1 MRDDA
6 RPFLRHRDMPTD
18 PRHPPTLNYATQD
31 PPLPAQE
38 NSNAGCLGAVGLIIG
53 LLGSVTLLVAAR
65 IALALRSD
73 TGWSGDASD
82 DLFVLALTVLGLLC
96 GFLAIRL
103 VRRALLRDRAMQS
116 EGPPRPPPSNRP
128 DKPSMMR

>member
-1 MRDDA
+1 
-6 RPFLRHRDMPTD
+6 MPAD
-18 PRHPPTLNYATQD
+18 PQHPPTLDYARQV
-31 PPLPAQE
+31 PPSPPRE
-38 NSNAGCLGAVGLIIG
+38 SSKAGCLGAIGLIIG
-53 LLGSVTLLVAAR
+53 LFGSVSLLVAAR
-65 IALALRSD
+65 IAFALRSD
-73 TGWSGDASD
+73 TGWSGDVAD